1 MEKETIV
8 HEGNANW
15 GRKSYLKIVDDKVV
29 FDCSDDEYGPIEFDI
44 ELLKKALTE
53 HENKQRRTL

>member
-1 MEKETIV
+1 MNSDNIETLV
-8 HEGNANW
+8 YKGVANW
-15 GRKSYLKIVDDKVV
+15 SRTAILILVNDKVV

-53 HENKQRRTL
+53 HENK

>member
-15 GRKSYLKIVDDKVV
+15 GRKFYLKIVDDKVI

-53 HENKQRRTL
+53 HENK